1 MTSADRAA
9 VVIAREVMN
18 RDLTWLDLHR
28 LLPAVTDPTISK
40 AIQTLMR
47 TGVIVR
53 KARAPRV
60 LYTWTGAD
68 IPEELAQASEEID
81 RGARV
86 SPRLTHSERRAI
98 EAQRDKPAEV
108 LAVEHGITVGTVMR
122 IWRDAE

>member
-9 VVIAREVMN
+9 VVIAREVMT

-47 TGVIVR
+47 TGVIQR
-53 KARAPRV
+53 KTRAPRV
-60 LYTWTGAD
+60 VYAWTGVD

-86 SPRLTHSERRAI
+86 SPRLTHAERRAI
-98 EAQRDKPAEV
+98 ETQKDKPAEV
-108 LAVEHGITVGTVMR
+108 LAMEHGITVGTVLR

>member
-9 VVIAREVMN
+9 VVIAREVMT

-47 TGVIVR
+47 TGVIQR
-53 KARAPRV
+53 KTRAPRV
-60 LYTWTGAD
+60 VYAWTGVD
-68 IPEELAQASEEID
+68 ID

-98 EAQRDKPAEV
+98 ETQKDKPAEV
-108 LAVEHGITVGTVMR
+108 LAMEHGITVGTVLR

>member
-9 VVIAREVMN
+9 VVIAREAMS

-40 AIQTLMR
+40 ALQTLMR
-47 TGVIVR
+47 TGVIQR
-53 KARAPRV
+53 RSRAPRV
-60 LYTWTGAD
+60 VYAWTGVD

-86 SPRLTHSERRAI
+86 SPRLTHAERRAI
-98 EAQRDKPAEV
+98 ETQRDKPAEV